1 MQHKG
6 GNGNNN
12 AGAAAVRQPWHVSKE
27 LREGEEHGVQWHA
40 LLDYLLHFK

>member
-6 GNGNNN
+6 GNVDS
-12 AGAAAVRQPWHVSKE
+12 AGAAAVRQPWHVPKE
-27 LREGEEHGVQWHA
+27 QREGKEHGVQWHA